1 MSLTALFLGLILLLN
16 MLFAIIVVFQER
28 KDVGSTWA
36 WLLVL
41 YFIPIVG
48 FVLYALLAQNFRRT
62 PLFHWDSREKL
73 KLDEAVVAQLDEIR
87 TGEYQFQN
95 PASFHSRDLIYMLLN
110 NNHAILSETNK
121 VDLFTDGHEKFDQL
135 FKDIQEA
142 REYIHVQYYI
152 IQKDWLGL
160 RLIDLLT
167 EKARE
172 GVSVRVLYDE
182 LGSRRLNKK
191 FFQAFRSA
199 GGQAQAFFPSKLRLI
214 NMRLNYRNHRKL
226 VIVDGRIGYVGGF
239 NVGAEYLGLDPK
251 FGYWRDTHLRIQ
263 GPSVYFMHA
272 RFMLDWNQAAPDRS
286 FHFFPELAPS
296 QLVQGKAGVQIVTSG
311 PDSVWEVI
319 KDGYIKMI
327 SSAKRSIYIQT
338 PYFIPD
344 ASMMDSLR
352 IAALSGLDVTL
363 MIPQKPDHPFVHWAT
378 LSYIGELLKTGVRVY
393 LYENGFIHA
402 KTLVV
407 DEEVSSV
414 GTVNIDMR
422 SFRLNFEVNAFVYDE
437 ELAKELLRRF
447 QEDIADSRL
456 LTLDQYMRRPYQ
468 VRIKESINRLLSP
481 IL

>member
-1 MSLTALFLGLILLLN
+1 MNWPSLLLGLILLLN
-16 MLFAIIVVFQER
+16 ILFAMVVVFQER
-28 KDVGSTWA
+28 KDAGSTWA

-48 FVLYALLAQNFRRT
+48 FMLYLLFAQNFRRT
-62 PLFHWDSREKL
+62 RLFHWDSREKL
-73 KLDEAVVAQLDEIR
+73 KLDNAVTAQLQDIR
-87 TGEYQFQN
+87 TGDYHFQN
-95 PASFHSRDLIYMLLN
+95 PSSFHNRDLIYMFLN
-110 NNHAILSETNK
+110 NNHAILSETNQ
-121 VDLFTDGHEKFDQL
+121 VDLFVDGHEKFAQL
-135 FKDIQEA
+135 FQDIRNA
-142 REYIHVQYYI
+142 REYVHVQYYI
-152 IQKDWLGL
+152 FRKDSIGQQ
-160 RLIDLLT
+160 LIELLT

-182 LGSRRLNKK
+182 LGSRKLNKA
-191 FFQAFRSA
+191 FFRSFRAA
-199 GGQAQAFFPSKLRLI
+199 GGLAQAFFPSRLRPI

-226 VIVDGRIGYVGGF
+226 VILDGRIGYVGGF
-239 NVGAEYLGLDPK
+239 NVGEEYLGLDPK

-263 GPSVYFMHA
+263 GPSVFFMHA

-286 FHFFPELAPS
+286 FNFFPELAPGH
-296 QLVQGKAGVQIVTSG
+296 LVQGSAGVQIVTSG

-344 ASMMDSLR
+344 ASVMDALR
-352 IAALSGLDVTL
+352 IAALSGLDVAL
-363 MIPQKPDHPFVHWAT
+363 MIPNKPDHPFVHWAT
-378 LSYIGELLKTGVRVY
+378 LSYVGDLLQAGARVY

-414 GTVNIDMR
+414 GTANIDVR
-422 SFRLNFEVNAFVYDE
+422 SFRLNFEVNAFIYDE
-437 ELAKELLRRF
+437 PLAQRLLTCF
-447 QEDIADSRL
+447 QADMANSRL
-456 LTLDQYMRRPYQ
+456 LTLDQYQNRPLFTKL
-468 VRIKESINRLLSP
+468 RESVSRLLSP

>member
-1 MSLTALFLGLILLLN
+1 MNWTTLFLGLILLLN
-16 MLFAIIVVFQER
+16 LLFAIIVVFQER
-28 KDVGSTWA
+28 KDAGSTWA

-41 YFIPIVG
+41 YFIPIAG
-48 FVLYALLAQNFRRT
+48 FVLYLLFAQNFRRN

-73 KLDEAVVAQLDEIR
+73 RLEEAVVAQLEEIR
-87 TGEYQFQN
+87 TGDYKFRN
-95 PASFHSRDLIYMLLN
+95 PSSFHNRDLIYMLLN
-110 NNHAILSETNK
+110 NNHAILSETNRI
-121 VDLFTDGHEKFDQL
+121 DLFIDGHEKFDQL
-135 FKDIQEA
+135 FKDIQDA
-142 REYIHVQYYI
+142 REYVHVQYYI
-152 IQKDWLGL
+152 FQKDWLGQ
-160 RLIDLLT
+160 RFIDLLT
-167 EKARE
+167 EKACQ
-172 GVSVRVLYDE
+172 GVRVRVLYDE
-182 LGSRRLNKK
+182 LGSRRLNNK
-191 FFQAFRSA
+191 FFQAFREA
-199 GGQAQAFFPSKLRLI
+199 GGQAQAFFPSRLRLI

-239 NVGAEYLGLDPK
+239 NVGEEYLGLDPK

-263 GPSVYFMHA
+263 GPSVFFMHC
-272 RFMLDWNQAAPDRS
+272 RFMLDWNQAAPDKP
-286 FHFFPELAPS
+286 FHFFPELLPA
-296 QLVQGKAGVQIVTSG
+296 QLAEGSAGVQIVTSG

-344 ASMMDSLR
+344 ASMMDALR

-363 MIPQKPDHPFVHWAT
+363 MIPDKPDHPFVHWAT
-378 LSYIGELLKTGVRVY
+378 LSYVGELLKAGARVY

-414 GTVNIDMR
+414 GTANIDVR

-437 ELAKELLRRF
+437 VLATKLLRCF
-447 QEDIADSRL
+447 QADIEDSRL
-456 LTLDQYMRRPYQ
+456 LTLDQYRRRPYLM
-468 VRIKESINRLLSP
+468 RIKESFSRLLSP